1 MENESFNLV
10 LAEISKDLKR
20 IVSLLEDARHERP
33 VEKKWIDRLE
43 VEKLL
48 ESSESTI
55 KRYNRDGILEPIRIG
70 RKNWY
75 KRSEIFKNRD
85 KFLKIPSKGKHIRRD
100 LVGP

>member
-1 MENESFNLV
+1 MEDERIIMV

-20 IVSLLEDARHERP
+20 CVTLLEKVRNERP

-48 ESSESTI
+48 ESSESSI
-55 KRYNRDGILEPIRIG
+55 KRYTRDGILNPVRIG

-75 KRSEIFKNRD
+75 NKFEIFKHRD
-85 KFLKIPSKGKHIRRD
+85 KFLK
-100 LVGP
+100 

>member
-1 MENESFNLV
+1 MENESFNMV

-48 ESSESTI
+48 ESSESSI
-55 KRYNRDGILEPIRIG
+55 KRYTRDGILNPVRIG

-75 KRSEIFKNRD
+75 NKFEIFKHRD
-85 KFLKIPSKGKHIRRD
+85 KLLK
-100 LVGP
+100 

>member
-1 MENESFNLV
+1 MEDERIIMV

-20 IVSLLEDARHERP
+20 CVTLLEEVRNERP
-33 VEKKWIDRLE
+33 AKKKWIDRLE

-55 KRYNRDGILEPIRIG
+55 KRYTRDGILNPVRIG

-75 KRSEIFKNRD
+75 NKYEIFKHRD
-85 KFLKIPSKGKHIRRD
+85 KFLK
-100 LVGP
+100 

>member
-1 MENESFNLV
+1 MEDERIIMV

-20 IVSLLEDARHERP
+20 CVTLLEEVRNERP
-33 VEKKWIDRLE
+33 AKKKWIDRLE

-55 KRYNRDGILEPIRIG
+55 KRYNRDGILEPVRIG

-75 KRSEIFKNRD
+75 KRSKIFKNRD
-85 KFLKIPSKGKHIRRD
+85 KFLK
-100 LVGP
+100 